1 MNLPLPNSQ
10 KTDVLRSLIL
20 NDKGLSERD
29 KNYNRFR
36 GTISDL
42 RKVLTIKYTDVPFT
56 SVFGFKNKYRRHYLS
71 DLEKKKAIKI
81 YLKWVS

>member
-20 NDKGLSERD
+20 RNRGLSERD
-29 KNYNRFR
+29 KSYNRFR

-42 RKVLTIKYTDVPFT
+42 RKVLTIKHTDVPFV
-56 SVFGFKNKYRRHYLS
+56 SVFGFKNKYRRHWLTNQ
-71 DLEKKKAIKI
+71 EKKKAIKL
-81 YLKWVS
+81 YLNLVK